1 MPLRDSEKIQAFS
14 EKVIGEANDRA
25 AKIASEAYD
34 KKLAELAREEARVKA
49 ALEAK
54 YRTELKNIRESAAA
68 ELSRLTLDKRKEYLT
83 VRDGVTE
90 KTISRTREKL
100 VVFTHD
106 ERYSDYMCS
115 RAKKA
120 ASALGTHFTVYLKKE
135 DMPLAD
141 NLTEAAGD
149 LCDGVCADDSIEIG
163 GLIARSA
170 TGGMVIDSTLDE
182 GLAESRKELMLL
194 MAKYVRVE
202 E

>member
-1 MPLRDSEKIQAFS
+1 MPLIDSEKIQAFS

-25 AKIASEAYD
+25 ARIASEAYD
-34 KKLAELAREEARVKA
+34 KKQAELAREEERVKS

-68 ELSRLTLDKRKEYLT
+68 ELSRLTLEKRKEYLT

-100 VVFTHD
+100 VAFTHD
-106 ERYSDYMCS
+106 ERYPDYMCS

-120 ASALGTHFTVYLKKE
+120 ASALCTRFTVYVKEE

-141 NLTEAAGD
+141 ILKEAAGD
-149 LCDGVCADDSIEIG
+149 LCDGVCADGGIEIG
-163 GLIARSA
+163 GLIARSE
-170 TGGMVIDSTLDE
+170 TGGMVIDNTLDE